1 MGFVASGQS
10 VADAVEPL
18 VSLYGLRLRSV
29 EGGLMLDGSEEA
41 SGTVCMKALAGRVQG
56 KAVMA
61 IPAYRQAASV
71 AARSLDVPYYDAA
84 RDYKAELQN
93 ATRTGACRAQAHLER
108 KIGESV
114 TGGGERVNLGRS
126 R

>member
-41 SGTVCMKALAGRVQG
+41 SGTICMEGLAGRVNG

-61 IPAYRQAASV
+61 LSASRRADSV
-71 AARSLDVPYYDAA
+71 APRSLAVRYYDAA
-84 RDYKAELQN
+84 RDYKAGLQT
-93 ATRTGACRAQAHLER
+93 ATRTG
-108 KIGESV
+108 
-114 TGGGERVNLGRS
+114 GGGQKGQLGLAGVI
-126 R
+126 

>member
-1 MGFVASGQS
+1 MCFVASRQS

-41 SGTVCMKALAGRVQG
+41 SGTVCMKALAGRVNG

-61 IPAYRQAASV
+61 LSASRPAARVAPRSV
-71 AARSLDVPYYDAA
+71 AVRYFEAA
-84 RDYKAELQN
+84 RDSPAGLHT
-93 ATRTGACRAQAHLER
+93 ATRPGAGRPPAQF
-108 KIGESV
+108 
-114 TGGGERVNLGRS
+114 NLP
-126 R
+126 

>member
-1 MGFVASGQS
+1 MAAIADALSGGKLTGTGTQSVMGFVASGQS

-41 SGTVCMKALAGRVQG
+41 SGTVCLKALAGRVNG

-61 IPAYRQAASV
+61 LSASRQAA
-71 AARSLDVPYYDAA
+71 
-84 RDYKAELQN
+84 RDRKR
-93 ATRTGACRAQAHLER
+93 TRLNSSQ
-108 KIGESV
+108 
-114 TGGGERVNLGRS
+114 
-126 R
+126 